1 MLKPVNI
8 DKEKHALS
16 VVFAVIFCVSLVLIL
31 FERVKLNEEERGERQ
46 SEKLTMS
53 AVQGAAAQ
61 QVAGY
66 RQLVLAEAAQLG
78 QWYEQLRSESS
89 IDKLQAERAYHALVA
104 MRVPALYQDL
114 HFELVRIAHGLMNVT
129 EENQHILTEQLR
141 LAFER
146 YPWISVF
153 TAP

>member
-16 VVFAVIFCVSLVLIL
+16 VAFAVIFCVSLVLIL

-61 QVAGY
+61 QI
-66 RQLVLAEAAQLG
+66 
-78 QWYEQLRSESS
+78 LR
-89 IDKLQAERAYHALVA
+89 
-104 MRVPALYQDL
+104 
-114 HFELVRIAHGLMNVT
+114 
-129 EENQHILTEQLR
+129 
-141 LAFER
+141 
-146 YPWISVF
+146 
-153 TAP
+153 